1 MVSSHFICL
10 LLPQRFGF
18 PTNRESKSC
27 QVYLWKL
34 AEQIVH
40 FVKRVIVGRDD
51 VKEILDDAHVIIDS
65 SLVRRNSNPRT
76 SHASHII
83 WNNLVDFVPNTS
95 VMTTSVASKRKH
107 RKPRLKHW
115 SMKTETFGD
124 LFFESFIFQIP
135 VVHIHATHWEKF
147 TKNPCW
153 WVKFG
158 VTSFEMFYKVL
169 RGTLIFL
176 R

>member
-1 MVSSHFICL
+1 M
-10 LLPQRFGF
+10 
-18 PTNRESKSC
+18 
-27 QVYLWKL
+27 
-34 AEQIVH
+34 H
-40 FVKRVIVGRDD
+40 FVKHVIVGRDD

-115 SMKTETFGD
+115 SMKAETLGD
-124 LFFESFIFQIP
+124 LLFESFIFQVP

-147 TKNPCW
+147 RLSSYLVW
-153 WVKFG
+153 VGVKF
-158 VTSFEMFYKVL
+158 SNAKEEEL
-169 RGTLIFL
+169 LINDASQIGSKKFDFSIE
-176 R
+176 

>member
-40 FVKRVIVGRDD
+40 FVKHVIVGRDD

-115 SMKTETFGD
+115 SMKTETFGY
-124 LFFESFIFQIP
+124 LFFESFIFRLKCQKE
-135 VVHIHATHWEKF
+135 T
-147 TKNPCW
+147 
-153 WVKFG
+153 
-158 VTSFEMFYKVL
+158 
-169 RGTLIFL
+169 
-176 R
+176 